1 MKEEKKCILAN
12 KSMEQADVVILIC
25 DKIYDKLKLI
35 RTDKER
41 HFILI
46 KGAVN

>member
-1 MKEEKKCILAN
+1 
-12 KSMEQADVVILIC
+12 MEQADVAILIC

-41 HFILI
+41 HFILF